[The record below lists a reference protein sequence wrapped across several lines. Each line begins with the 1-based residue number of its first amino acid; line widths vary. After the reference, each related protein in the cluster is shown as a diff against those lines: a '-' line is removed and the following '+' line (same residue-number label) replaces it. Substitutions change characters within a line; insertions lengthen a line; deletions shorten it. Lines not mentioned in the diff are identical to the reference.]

1 MKNEKNINDVKD
13 SVNKFAQ
20 DMENKQLE
28 ISGKK
33 FSFLQVGLI
42 IGAIL
47 ELVSCFLPFIEG
59 GASIGGISV
68 SSSSSYFSSGGFHLI
83 VLLAALIGTCVLTF
97 IGKKQIAII
106 TAIFNFVWIAYD
118 ALLSGGEAREYMTV
132 CIGAYIMM
140 IAALIVLVMT
150 VLGLANDKKHNK

>member
-20 DMENKQLE
+20 DMESKQLE

-33 FSFLQVGLI
+33 FNFLQVGLI
-42 IGAIL
+42 IGAVL
-47 ELVSCFLPFIEG
+47 ELISCFLPFIEG

-97 IGKKQIAII
+97 IGKKKFAII
-106 TAIFNFVWIAYD
+106 TAIFNFVWVAYD
-118 ALLSGGEAREYMTV
+118 ALLTGGEAREYMTV

-140 IAALIVLVMT
+140 IATLIVLIMS
-150 VLGLANDKKHNK
+150 VLGFVNDKKHK